1 MSAISVQTK
10 KFGDLDSILEASDS
24 GLLLVH
30 DGNNVKTIT
39 VGNFKQDLRDLISD
53 LSGNIAANNAGAH
66 NAIYRGKCLGTEV
79 TAEQYASIV
88 AGTFEDMYIGDYW
101 TISTSVTVGGTTT
114 VRDINYRIAAFDYFL
129 HCGDTETTAHHVVI
143 VPDTSLYNAQMN
155 TSNVTTGGYMGSAM
169 YTANLTPAK
178 NAIKTAF
185 GASHI
190 LSHRVY
196 LTNAV
201 TNGYASGGAWAD
213 SDIELMCEHMVY
225 GNGIFSPVSTGSVIP
240 ANYRVEKSQLPLFTL
255 EPSRITN
262 RETWWLRDVISAAYF
277 ALVGSN
283 GLAIYDTAS
292 GSLGVRPAFSIS

>member
-1 MSAISVQTK
+1 MSAISVETK
-10 KFGDLDSILEASDS
+10 KFGDLSTILAASDS
-24 GLLLVH
+24 DLLLVH
-30 DGNNVKTIT
+30 DGSNVKTIT
-39 VGNFKQDLRDLISD
+39 VGNFKSDLRELVSD
-53 LSGNIAANNAGAH
+53 LSGDIAANNAGAH
-66 NAIYRGKCLGTEV
+66 NAIYRGKCLGSEV

-101 TISTSVTVGGTTT
+101 TISTSVTVDGTTT
-114 VRDINYRIAAFDYFL
+114 VADINYRIAAFDYFL
-129 HCGDTETTAHHVVI
+129 HCGDTETTAHHVVL
-143 VPDTSLYNAQMN
+143 VPDTVLYNAKMN
-155 TSNVTTGGYMGSAM
+155 DSNITTGGYIGSKM
-169 YTANLTPAK
+169 YTDYLTPAK

-240 ANYRVEKSQLPLFTL
+240 ANYRVEKSQLPLFAL

-262 RETWWLRDVISAAYF
+262 RQNWWLRDVISAAGF
-277 ALVGSN
+277 ANVYYY
-283 GLAIYDTAS
+283 GLAHANSAS
-292 GSLGVRPAFSIS
+292 TSLGVRPAFSIS